1 MKIVDVV
8 VLLFSIFY
16 FIPSQIMAE
25 EHEKGNI
32 VRWLV
37 CGATAGLA
45 VDIGLYPLDTIK
57 SRMQSKQGFIAAGG
71 FKDVYRGMSSVVLGS
86 APGAAIFFFSYK
98 FISSNLKKNY
108 SQNDPLI
115 EAISASLAEIA
126 ACAVRVPTELCKQ
139 RGQVMENA
147 KLSVICRE
155 IWEAKGF
162 RGFYQGYMSTVARE
176 IPFSIIQFPIW
187 EGLKRFIAKNKKNG
201 KCSPLEGAA
210 CGSFAGCIAAG
221 LTTPLDVA
229 KTRIML
235 TKTSPP
241 PTIIATIRDVYSSGG
256 IAGLYSGI
264 VPRVLWISGGGFIF
278 FGAYE
283 LAMHFTNF

>member
-1 MKIVDVV
+1 MPEDGSV
-8 VLLFSIFY
+8 
-16 FIPSQIMAE
+16 
-25 EHEKGNI
+25 

-71 FKDVYRGMSSVVLGS
+71 FKDIYRGMSSVLVGS
-86 APGAAIFFFSYK
+86 APGAAIFFLTYK
-98 FISSNLKKNY
+98 YINSQIKQKVRKN
-108 SQNDPLI
+108 DALI
-115 EAISASLAEIA
+115 DAVSASLAEIA

-139 RGQVMENA
+139 RAQVKANTR
-147 KLSVICRE
+147 LSQICKE
-155 IWEAKGF
+155 IMDSKGL
-162 RGFYQGYMSTVARE
+162 RGFYQGYGSTVARE

-187 EGLKRFIAKNKKNG
+187 EALKRTVAERKESG

-210 CGSFAGCIAAG
+210 CGSVAGCIAAG

-235 TKTSPP
+235 TKSGPAPGILSTLKE
-241 PTIIATIRDVYSSGG
+241 VYTTGG
-256 IAGLYSGI
+256 MSGLYSGI
-264 VPRVLWISGGGFIF
+264 VPRVMWISGGGFVF

-283 LAMHFTNF
+283 SAMHLTKFLDKVDN